1 MPVTEPPL
9 PAQVPPILA
18 EAEVPTHLPM
28 EQRADGT
35 LVIDLRPL
43 ADVPQECAPEVPDP
57 FNPEIVVCN
66 QTITAPRLDPSIGP
80 EDDGFASAIPRA
92 RLKLSD
98 KAEAE
103 ANVINK
109 GVGGWNANGGEL
121 RLKIDF

>member
-1 MPVTEPPL
+1 MTEPPF
-9 PAQVPPILA
+9 PPQAPPIHA

-43 ADVPQECAPEVPDP
+43 AHAAQECAPEVPDP
-57 FNPEIVVCN
+57 FNREIVVCN
-66 QTITAPRLDPSIGP
+66 RTSYSPRIGP
-80 EDDGFASAIPRA
+80 LVGPVDDGFASAIPRA

-98 KAEAE
+98 KAAAE
-103 ANVINK
+103 ANLINK
-109 GVGGWNANGGEL
+109 GVGGWNANGGEV